1 MQNHFRPIKTIMS
14 PDSARSRIVVSAA
27 VNRATVLGCPVS
39 ARTPDMTAGER
50 RRHRRD
56 RGEFSRFGPG
66 TSPVSVV
73 RSFASSACPRTA
85 AVSPARLWR
94 VCFCA
99 RRRARYFSA
108 HPVDPQR
115 RAIGQVVELVGGGGL
130 IAYPTDPCL
139 HWAAGSQ
146 FRGPAVTD
154 TPGDSSA

>member
-1 MQNHFRPIKTIMS
+1 MTR
-14 PDSARSRIVVSAA
+14 VSAIDTVVTA
-27 VNRATVLGCPVS
+27 ASSAAERA
-39 ARTPDMTAGER
+39 
-50 RRHRRD
+50 
-56 RGEFSRFGPG
+56 
-66 TSPVSVV
+66 PVSVV
-73 RSFASSACPRTA
+73 RRFASSACPRTA

-139 HWAAGSQ
+139 ALGCRLAIPRACSDPILW
-146 FRGPAVTD
+146 
-154 TPGDSSA
+154 